1 MSLLDDADL
10 VIRPISVRAHE
21 LVYVRHLLEASEGL
35 AFLIARRGGE
45 ALLVA
50 SHSRASELDEFIDD
64 LKAEVGLV
72 SRELLDGDEAL
83 DVAG

>member
-1 MSLLDDADL
+1 MSLLDDAEL

-50 SHSRASELDEFIDD
+50 PRSRSHELDEFIED
-64 LKAEVGLV
+64 LKLEVGLV
-72 SRELLDGDEAL
+72 SRELLASDEAL